1 MSIFEAYDKEKISEN
16 DINKIGTFL
25 TNFSFGFTF
34 VMGNNSNII
43 DSKIHLLSQNVYK
56 NPTKE
61 SLEKIKTELMPYYPS
76 YKEFKYSF
84 FEYRLFKQKIKNI
97 KILIIENVCFM
108 F

>member
-43 DSKIHLLSQNVYK
+43 DSKIHSLSQNVYK

-84 FEYRLFKQKIKNI
+84 
-97 KILIIENVCFM
+97 
-108 F
+108 